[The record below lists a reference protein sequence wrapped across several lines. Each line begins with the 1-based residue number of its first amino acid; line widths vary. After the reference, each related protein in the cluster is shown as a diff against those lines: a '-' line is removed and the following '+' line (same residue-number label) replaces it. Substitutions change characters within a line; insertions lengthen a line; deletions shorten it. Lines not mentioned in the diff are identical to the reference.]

1 MLYLHKLKTMAIQQD
16 IVIKYLKKF
25 PNTPNLTLAK
35 KIYKENTKSFTNVD
49 TIRSIIRRQT
59 GQHGKQKGKDES
71 LHTAPKPLNPFNLP
85 ESYSNDFS
93 TYEIKQTSTLVISDL
108 HFPYQNNKAIETAL
122 QYGLDNNVTCILI
135 NGDLIDFAN
144 ISRHEKDFR
153 HRSINDEFIAVRAF
167 LVALRDNFPKAKI
180 VYKHGNHDER
190 WEKWLY
196 VKAPEIFDVADFQ
209 LEILLKLGEL
219 KIEVVKDKRPIKI
232 GKLTILHGHELFGM
246 GGVNPARATFTKTME
261 DTLVGHYHR
270 TSSHSEPT
278 MNGRLISVHSQGCLC
293 ELHPMFMPVNKWGH
307 GFSLVR
313 LDLKTN
319 EYFLENKVIINGKAY

>member
-1 MLYLHKLKTMAIQQD
+1 MAIQKD

-35 KIYKENTKSFTNVD
+35 KIYKENNNNFTNVD
-49 TIRSIIRRQT
+49 TIRSLIRRQT
-59 GQHGKQKGKDES
+59 GQAGNNKGKDES
-71 LHTAPKPLNPFNLP
+71 LRTEPKPLNPFNLP

-122 QYGLDNNVTCILI
+122 QYGLDNKVTCILI

-167 LVALRDNFPKAKI
+167 LVALRGNFPKAKI

-219 KIEVVKDKRPIKI
+219 KIDVVKDKRPIKI
-232 GKLTILHGHELFGM
+232 GKLTVLHGHELFGM

>member
-1 MLYLHKLKTMAIQQD
+1 MAIQKD

-25 PNTPNLTLAK
+25 PNSPNLTLAK
-35 KIYKENTKSFTNVD
+35 KIYKENNNNFTNVD
-49 TIRSIIRRQT
+49 TIRSLIRRQT
-59 GQHGKQKGKDES
+59 GQAGNNKGKDES
-71 LHTAPKPLNPFNLP
+71 LRTEPKPLNPFNLP

-122 QYGLDNNVTCILI
+122 QYGLDNKVTCILI

-167 LVALRDNFPKAKI
+167 LVALRGNFPKAKI

-219 KIEVVKDKRPIKI
+219 KIDVVKDKRPIKI
-232 GKLTILHGHELFGM
+232 GKLTVLHGHELFGM

-293 ELHPMFMPVNKWGH
+293 ELHPLFMPVNKWGH